1 MRVSL
6 RGRLYKRKEVNTMTY
21 ETPTLGL
28 LGFAVATVLGNSTA
42 QPDNVG
48 DPDPGLGFDATA
60 GLDE

>member
-1 MRVSL
+1 
-6 RGRLYKRKEVNTMTY
+6 MTY